1 METRFQTT
9 SFIPKAS
16 LDNVVGDDGRLQ
28 RQSTGH
34 SGSLFTLLAFFVFI
48 CSLVAAGV
56 VFSLLKLSA
65 SNKDSAQKNL
75 IKYQAKSNTETIEEI
90 KALNNRLNIL
100 SVLVNKHVAVVPLF
114 GEIGR
119 NTLDKVSYSSFS
131 LKRKPDGTF
140 GLVMKAQGV
149 GYESIVV
156 QDKQFSDPVV
166 QRVFK
171 NTSIT
176 DFNKQKGQDLT
187 SFTVNTTVVEN
198 AVNFANLVKPLAT
211 AQVAATTTKK

>member
-28 RQSTGH
+28 KQQTTH
-34 SGSLFTLLAFFVFI
+34 TGSLFTLFAFFIFI

-56 VFSLLKLSA
+56 VFSLLKLSN
-65 SNKDSAQKNL
+65 SNKAAAQKNL
-75 IKYQAKSNTETIEEI
+75 AAYQAKSNTETIEEI
-90 KALNNRLNIL
+90 KSLNDRLNIL
-100 SVLVNKHVAVVPLF
+100 AALVNKHVAVVPLF

-119 NTLDKVSYSSFS
+119 NTLDKVSYSSLS

-140 GLVMKAQGV
+140 SLSMRAQGI

-176 DFNKQKGQDLT
+176 DFSKQKGQDLT
-187 SFTVNTTVVEN
+187 AFTVNTTVVEN
-198 AVNFANLVKPLAT
+198 AVNFASLIKPQASS
-211 AQVAATTTKK
+211 VNTTVIKK